1 MLQQIRK
8 TANST
13 PFKIILI
20 LLAIS
25 FALSVSDK
33 LTGPSSK
40 EIATFSEI
48 EPITYNEFAK
58 TRALKIRQLQQNS
71 NEPISEEQ
79 IKDMGINQFIVQ
91 NLVTNKLLEFL
102 AYKFDLDFSDKVMA
116 DFIRGLPM
124 FRNKSN
130 EFDIDKF
137 KSFLRSQNITE
148 GEYSD
153 EIRNALS
160 KDIIMSSLVGNAYI
174 SDIRTNNIISHMS
187 ETRKVDVATISLT
200 PPASSAEEFDLKA
213 LQNFYKENSDMFK
226 TQETRDICYAKLDSS
241 SAKGQVTITD
251 SDAQSYW
258 NNNKDEFAGQK
269 FDKVKDSIKSK
280 LQKDNIDHWLI
291 ETSKA
296 LSDEVAG
303 GSTLQEI
310 ATKYHLKRICEKSIN
325 SDNIETRADGLFTNF
340 IPQISEMSD
349 QEVSHPLDL
358 PNKGD
363 TPSGQI
369 LLEIAK
375 LSPEQIK
382 DFDSVKDK
390 VSGAYGAFLYK
401 QDILKKLQD
410 FSASTETSNFTQ
422 NASTL
427 GMNITSSRDYTRANL
442 TQNVSFP
449 SEMLVSM
456 FASNVGKVMG
466 PFVTDD
472 NAYVFIVR
480 SIGYDK
486 KTKSNLQ
493 KEASDNIV
501 TKLREG
507 MFEELMMYATSL
519 SKMKLNMNFDTE

>member
-8 TANST
+8 TATST
-13 PFKIILI
+13 PFKIILV

-25 FALSVSDK
+25 FALSVSDR

-40 EIATFSEI
+40 EIATFNEI

-58 TRALKIRQLQQNS
+58 TRALKIKQLQQNS

-79 IKDMGINQFIVQ
+79 IKDMGINQFVVQ

-116 DFIRGLPM
+116 DFIRNLPM
-124 FRNKSN
+124 FRNDRN

-137 KSFLRSQNITE
+137 KSFLRGQNMSE
-148 GEYSD
+148 DEYSN
-153 EIRNALS
+153 EVRNALS

-187 ETRKVDVATISLT
+187 ETRKVDVATVSLT
-200 PPASSAEEFDLKA
+200 SLASPTQEFAIKD
-213 LQNFYKENSDMFK
+213 LQNFYKENSDIFK
-226 TQETRDICYAKLDSS
+226 TQEVRDVCYAKLDYS
-241 SAKGQVTITD
+241 SAKGQVAVTD
-251 SDAQSYW
+251 EDVQSYW
-258 NNNKDEFAGQK
+258 SGNKEEFTGQK
-269 FDKVKDSIKSK
+269 FDKVKSAIKSK
-280 LQKDNIDHWLI
+280 LQKESADNWLI

-310 ATKYHLKRICEKSIN
+310 ATKYHLKRICEKNIH
-325 SDNIETRADGLFTNF
+325 SDNIETRAGGLFANF
-340 IPQISEMSD
+340 IPQIAEMSE

-358 PNKGD
+358 PDDK
-363 TPSGQI
+363 GQI

-375 LSPEQIK
+375 FSPEQIK

-390 VSGAYGAFLYK
+390 VQVAYAAFLHK
-401 QDILKKLQD
+401 QDALKKLQD
-410 FSASTETSNFTQ
+410 FATSTDASGFTK
-422 NASTL
+422 NVAAI
-427 GMNITSSRDYTRANL
+427 GMNVVSSRDYTRANL

-456 FASNVGKVMG
+456 FASNVGKIMG

-480 SIGYDK
+480 STGYDK
-486 KTKSNLQ
+486 KTKDKIT
-493 KEASDNIV
+493 KEASDNIIN
-501 TKLREG
+501 KLREG
-507 MFEELMMYATSL
+507 MFEELMIYATYM
-519 SKMKLNMNFDTE
+519 SKMKVNANFESE